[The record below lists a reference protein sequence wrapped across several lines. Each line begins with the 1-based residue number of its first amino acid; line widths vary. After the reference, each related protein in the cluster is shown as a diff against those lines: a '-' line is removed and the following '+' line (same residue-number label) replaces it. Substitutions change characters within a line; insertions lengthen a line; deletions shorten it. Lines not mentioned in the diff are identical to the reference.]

1 MLRKLRVFS
10 KLLIY
15 FRRDAII
22 LTERNRRCREHE
34 DFADMRLCRKIQG
47 QFYRVSRI
55 LQKKQPRRRR
65 FYALCVSRKNDR
77 APQSV
82 VLRLEKRS
90 SRSDIQKLR
99 QRKNQGF
106 QKNHKRNRHRHRSHT
121 LHRHED
127 RYVRQYRMSRASR
140 EKIQA
145 LQKQLR
151 QLRHNKEIFRAAL
164 LPQLERRHLR

>member
-1 MLRKLRVFS
+1 MLRKLRGEYNITAAKSQYHFCAAKISRRAKRGISQKDVPLIRRASNRLRVFS

-22 LTERNRRCREHE
+22 LTERSRRCREHE

-82 VLRLEKRS
+82 VLRLGKRS

-106 QKNHKRNRHRHRSHT
+106 QKNHKR
-121 LHRHED
+121 
-127 RYVRQYRMSRASR
+127 
-140 EKIQA
+140 K
-145 LQKQLR
+145 
-151 QLRHNKEIFRAAL
+151 
-164 LPQLERRHLR
+164 RR